1 MDKMKEILVFNPTEQ
16 EHASCSKHLA
26 SAGFKHFRAR
36 AVLTGPGKINATYT
50 MAGEI
55 QHMRYKGKEP
65 LLIVGAGTAGSLD
78 RHLKSG
84 DLIISASSFISDWV
98 MQDGDIYQHAVYG
111 DLGYLPLNRDILE
124 GLYIRCEDPLVEKLL
139 AAMKNKN
146 MLAGNL
152 MTSDTFVAGVKN
164 KLERGEKF
172 NCLAC
177 DMESGVF
184 GFLANSKFADLPW
197 FNLRVVADTIEHG
210 FDDYAEMEADMTEI
224 LAYGLVNSLETLD
237 SLLDGEKR

>member
-1 MDKMKEILVFNPTEQ
+1 MSKMKEILVFNPTEQ

-26 SAGFKHFRAR
+26 SARFNNFKTR

-55 QHMRYKGKEP
+55 QHMRYKGEDP
-65 LLIVGAGTAGSLD
+65 LLVVGAGTAGSLD

-98 MQDGDIYQHAVYG
+98 MEDGDIYQHAMYG
-111 DLGYLPLNRDILE
+111 DLSYLPLCCETLE
-124 GLYIRCEDPLVEKLL
+124 GLYICCEDEQVQKLL
-139 AAMKNKN
+139 AAMRNKN

-152 MTSDTFVAGVKN
+152 MTSDTFVAGVQN

-184 GFLANSKFADLPW
+184 GFLANSKFSGLPW

-224 LAYGLVNSLETLD
+224 LAYGLVNSLETFD
-237 SLLDGEKR
+237 SMLDGDK